1 MRTGIII
8 ILLGAM
14 LGVAYVT
21 WHLWRITPGN
31 WVAKLVVALLF
42 LLWMAAAFASMLLR
56 EKASLST
63 ITALYELG
71 HPWMIAFLYLL
82 IAFILAD
89 IGVLVRLIPKDW
101 LISNAVA
108 MASIL
113 GMIAIVLTAGG
124 THYKHKY
131 REDLTIY
138 TDKPLKKALTVVL
151 ASDLHIGYSNRKA
164 ELARWIDL
172 INAEKPDL
180 VLFAGDI
187 VDIQLRPLEEGN
199 FAEEFHR
206 LTAPAYTVLG
216 NHEYIGGEK
225 DAERFLQAAGIGLL
239 RDSVVQMIEITII
252 GRDDRSNPDRK
263 PLSELADS
271 LHGFSILLD
280 HQPYHLEEAE
290 AAGID
295 FQFSGHTHR
304 GQVWPLSWL
313 TDAMY
318 EKSWGYHQ
326 RGHTQYYVSSG
337 LGIWGPKIRIGTR
350 SEYLVLHVE
359 PQISDSGALRPH
371 PATSRQ

>member
-1 MRTGIII
+1 MRTGIIV

-21 WHLWRITPGN
+21 WHLWRITPGG
-31 WVAKLVVALLF
+31 WVAKLMVALLF

-63 ITALYELG
+63 ITTLYELG

-82 IAFILAD
+82 IVFILAD
-89 IGVLVRLIPKDW
+89 IGVLVRLVPKDW
-101 LISNAVA
+101 LISNAVT

-113 GMIAIVLTAGG
+113 GVIAVVLTAGG
-124 THYKHKY
+124 IHYRHKY
-131 REDLTIY
+131 REELTVY
-138 TDKPLKKALTVVL
+138 TDKPLEKPLTVVL

-164 ELARWIDL
+164 ELGRWIDL
-172 INAEKPDL
+172 INAEHPDI
-180 VLFAGDI
+180 VLFCGDI
-187 VDIQLRPLEEGN
+187 VDIQLRPLVEGN

-206 LTAPAYTVLG
+206 LTAPAFAVLG
-216 NHEYIGGEK
+216 NHEYIGGEG
-225 DAERFLQAAGIGLL
+225 DAERFLKDAGLGLL
-239 RDSVVQMIEITII
+239 RDSVVQLMGITII

-271 LHGFSILLD
+271 LQGFSILLD

-290 AAGID
+290 SNGID

-304 GQVWPLSWL
+304 GQVWPISWL
-313 TDAMY
+313 TDALY
-318 EKSWGYHQ
+318 EKSWGHLQ

-350 SEYLVLHVE
+350 SEYLVLHIE
-359 PQISDSGALRPH
+359 SQ
-371 PATSRQ
+371 